1 MPRSDVAKTCLTV
14 RMLNV
19 YGMSQAKVAVALCAA
34 ANFINAADRVIMP
47 TAIIQMSEEFKWT
60 LHGQGWILS
69 SFSVGYMA
77 SGVSI
82 SKYSNS
88 RQDNY
93 VFCLEI

>member
-1 MPRSDVAKTCLTV
+1 
-14 RMLNV
+14 MLSSYGFNQINV
-19 YGMSQAKVAVALCAA
+19 VVALCSA

-47 TAIIQMSEEFKWT
+47 TAIIQMSEQFKWT

-82 SKYSNS
+82 
-88 RQDNY
+88 R
-93 VFCLEI
+93 